1 MTDLAAAWTAFETAA
16 RTDSQTRIVDLFVAE
31 PDRLARLSVEVAGLT
46 LDLSK
51 QPWSEAGRRAALDL
65 ARAAGVEARRDRQ
78 FAGEAINV
86 TENRAVL
93 HMALRAP
100 DGADWRAVGK
110 PVSAG
115 VEAVRKAMAAFV
127 ADVREGRLRGAT
139 GKAFTTVLHIG
150 IGGSDLGPRMVW
162 RALKP
167 LVPQVDVAFVGNVD
181 PADIAAAMARL
192 DPETTLV
199 VVASKTFTTQETMA
213 NAAAARAWLRGALGE
228 GADSHFAACSTNLD
242 ACAAFGIPASRV
254 FGFEDWV
261 GGRYSIWSAVGLSVA
276 IGLGWE
282 AFADFLAGAAAMD
295 DHFKATPLERNA
307 PVLLALAHV
316 FNRNG
321 LGRPVRVVEPYAERL
336 GLLAAYLQQLEM
348 ESNGKRV
355 TEAGAPVSHATS
367 TAVFGNAGT
376 NDQHAFFQM
385 LHQGT
390 DVIPVDFVAVARA
403 DEGPPRQHA
412 ILLANAIA
420 QAEALMTGSAN
431 AAEPHR
437 HFPGDRPSSFILLEQ
452 LTPQALGALLAL
464 YEHKVFVEG
473 TLWGVDS
480 FDQWGVELG
489 KTLASKVLAELEG
502 GEPGAH
508 DASTAALIG
517 RLR

>member
-1 MTDLAAAWTAFETAA
+1 
-16 RTDSQTRIVDLFVAE
+16 
-31 PDRLARLSVEVAGLT
+31 
-46 LDLSK
+46 
-51 QPWSEAGRRAALDL
+51 
-65 ARAAGVEARRDRQ
+65 
-78 FAGEAINV
+78 
-86 TENRAVL
+86 
-93 HMALRAP
+93 MALRAP
-100 DGADWRAVGK
+100 DGADWQAVGR

-115 VEAVRKAMAAFV
+115 VEAVRGAMAAFV

-181 PADIAAAMARL
+181 PADIAAAMSRL

-213 NAAAARAWLRGALGE
+213 NAAAARAWLREALGE
-228 GADSHFAACSTNLD
+228 GADSHFAACSTNLE

-276 IGLGWE
+276 VGLGWD

-295 DHFKATPLERNA
+295 AHFKATPLERNA

-321 LGRPVRVVEPYAERL
+321 LGRPVRVVEPYSERL

-355 TEAGAPVSHATS
+355 TEGGAPVSHATS

-376 NDQHAFFQM
+376 SGTAASSGDAPTDLLTSAAHVRGCRTVVLAGGCFQ
-385 LHQGT
+385 
-390 DVIPVDFVAVARA
+390 
-403 DEGPPRQHA
+403 
-412 ILLANAIA
+412 NA
-420 QAEALMTGSAN
+420 L
-431 AAEPHR
+431 
-437 HFPGDRPSSFILLEQ
+437 LLEQ
-452 LTPQALGALLAL
+452 LTARLRRRGLQAHVARAVPGNDGGLALGQVWACRGLPGPDRA
-464 YEHKVFVEG
+464 
-473 TLWGVDS
+473 
-480 FDQWGVELG
+480 
-489 KTLASKVLAELEG
+489 
-502 GEPGAH
+502 PGAG
-508 DASTAALIG
+508 AESIA
-517 RLR
+517 